1 MGKGHCFSPVQR
13 RACLPAYR
21 PGRHVIALFDR
32 TIIFNIRIVNNL
44 NVEYRAFIPTR
55 VRAGFFEEIDMTTQ
69 TIRSEVTG
77 TVWKIVA
84 QAGDALEAD
93 DTIMI
98 LESMKMEIPVV
109 APEAGRV
116 VELLVAEGAPVRE
129 GQEVAVFED
138 A

>member
-1 MGKGHCFSPVQR
+1 MSSILFLSDT
-13 RACLPAYR
+13 
-21 PGRHVIALFDR
+21 GRGGLF
-32 TIIFNIRIVNNL
+32 
-44 NVEYRAFIPTR
+44 E
-55 VRAGFFEEIDMTTQ
+55 GIDMTTQ
-69 TIRSEVTG
+69 TIRSEITG
-77 TVWKIVA
+77 TVWTIVV
-84 QAGDALEAD
+84 QAGDVLEAD

>member
-1 MGKGHCFSPVQR
+1 
-13 RACLPAYR
+13 
-21 PGRHVIALFDR
+21 
-32 TIIFNIRIVNNL
+32 
-44 NVEYRAFIPTR
+44 
-55 VRAGFFEEIDMTTQ
+55 MTTQ
-69 TIRSEVTG
+69 TIRSEITG
-77 TVWKIVA
+77 TVWTIVV
-84 QAGDALEAD
+84 QAGDVLEAD

-129 GQEVAVFED
+129 GQQVAVFED